1 MRSRRLECTPFPYAW
16 VALQLY
22 GVSILRIFGG
32 RDSDLPWSQRRHRQ
46 FSGSRRAGGAGEC
59 TERVAAST
67 APHRT
72 VTKALCGGWWTWFQS
87 THQLP
92 PPYTWALLCLIYTC
106 RPFPA
111 GGQRKAPATAGL
123 SYQHTPRCHLRAS
136 AISTH
141 PTTREKCE
149 MNVS

>member
-32 RDSDLPWSQRRHRQ
+32 RDSDLPWSQRRRRQ
-46 FSGSRRAGGAGEC
+46 FSGSRRAGGAEEC

-67 APHRT
+67 APHRNKG
-72 VTKALCGGWWTWFQS
+72 VVRRVVDLVSIHSSAFS
-87 THQLP
+87 
-92 PPYTWALLCLIYTC
+92 PYTWALLYLIYTC

-141 PTTREKCE
+141 PTMREKCE
-149 MNVS
+149 MTVS

>member
-1 MRSRRLECTPFPYAW
+1 MHDASICLSCPSTVRCFRLEDIWRKRFRSAMVPEKTP
-16 VALQLY
+16 
-22 GVSILRIFGG
+22 SILGQ
-32 RDSDLPWSQRRHRQ
+32 S
-46 FSGSRRAGGAGEC
+46 AGARGAEEC

-72 VTKALCGGWWTWFQS
+72 ATKALYGGWWTWFQS

-92 PPYTWALLCLIYTC
+92 SPTPGWALLCLIYTC

-111 GGQRKAPATAGL
+111 GGQRKTPATAGL

-149 MNVS
+149 MTVS

>member
-1 MRSRRLECTPFPYAW
+1 MHA
-16 VALQLY
+16 
-22 GVSILRIFGG
+22 VSICLGCPSTVRCFHFEDIWRKRFRSAMVPEKTPSILGQSAGWRGG
-32 RDSDLPWSQRRHRQ
+32 GMHGARCSKHR
-46 FSGSRRAGGAGEC
+46 
-59 TERVAAST
+59 T
-67 APHRT
+67 APHRNKGI
-72 VTKALCGGWWTWFQS
+72 VRRVVDLVSIHSSAFS
-87 THQLP
+87 
-92 PPYTWALLCLIYTC
+92 PYTWALLYLIYTC